1 MSKQR
6 LSNWKLIF
14 FSSPAI
20 PIASL
25 GLPLT
30 VFLPQYY
37 EATLGLS
44 LATVGTVFLLAR
56 LWDVVT
62 DPMMGVLSDRFPT
75 RWGRRRHWIVMSVPL
90 LMLSGYMI
98 YFPSGEVT
106 ALYLFGWLFVLYV
119 GWTML
124 TLSHMSW
131 GAELDMDYHER
142 SRIQGF
148 REGFLVAGTPL
159 IMIAAI
165 FAVSPEA
172 TKVVQSEQ
180 SIQAI
185 GIFFLILL
193 PLAVALAVTQVGEP
207 FKHNLTGVSRA
218 PQKLWQSIK
227 DGIGPLRRNPALL
240 RLVTCDFFSGFA
252 SASLGTLYL
261 YEVEFVW
268 ELGQWKYQLLL
279 VYFVA
284 GVLFV
289 PIILKLAKVLGKN
302 KAAFWAAVFNVVMTP
317 FILLL
322 PPGVAWIYIVALII
336 MGVNVGSMA
345 VLYRGMMGDVGD
357 VDELETGE
365 RRTGLFFSMLT
376 LSQKVGAAMAV
387 GVMFWV
393 LDSVGFSS
401 KGDNTEEALTGL
413 ALLFVFVP
421 VACNLVVAY
430 FMWHFPIDKE
440 RQETMR
446 AEIDARR
453 ADVLASERHSV
464 EARESEQRIPEV

>member
-1 MSKQR
+1 MSYQR

-14 FSSPAI
+14 FSGPAI

-37 EATLGLS
+37 EGSMGLS

-62 DPMMGVLSDRFPT
+62 DPLMGVLSDRFPT

-98 YFPSGEVT
+98 YFPSGEIT

-131 GAELDMDYHER
+131 GAELDMDYNER

-148 REGFLVAGTPL
+148 REGFQVAGTPL
-159 IMIAAI
+159 IMMAAI

-172 TKVVQSEQ
+172 SKILQAEQ

-185 GIFFLILL
+185 GAFFLILL
-193 PLAVALAVTQVGEP
+193 PIAVGLAVSQVGEP
-207 FKHNLTGVSRA
+207 FKHDLKFVEASQET
-218 PQKLWQSIK
+218 LWQRIK
-227 DGIGPLRRNPALL
+227 GGITPLRKNRALL
-240 RLVTCDFFSGFA
+240 LLVTCDFFSGFS
-252 SASLGTLYL
+252 SAALGTLYL
-261 YEVEFVW
+261 YEVEFIW
-268 ELGQWKYQLLL
+268 QLGDLKYALLL

-289 PIILKLAKVLGKN
+289 PVILKLAKALGKN
-302 KAAFWAAVFNVVMTP
+302 KAAFYAAVFNVVLTP

-322 PPGVAWIYIVALII
+322 PPGVLWIHVIALIV

-345 VLYRGMMGDVGD
+345 VLYRGMMGDVCD

-387 GVMFWV
+387 GVMFWI
-393 LDSVGFSS
+393 LDAVGFSS
-401 KGDNTEEALTGL
+401 KGENSETALTGL
-413 ALLFVFVP
+413 ALLFVIAP
-421 VACNLVVAY
+421 VVCNFIVAF
-430 FMWHFPIDKE
+430 FMWRFPIDKA
-440 RQETMR
+440 RQEEMR

-453 ADVLASERHSV
+453 ADVLSSEVHLV
-464 EARESEQRIPEV
+464 EALETEQRVPEV

>member
-1 MSKQR
+1 MSYQR
-6 LSNWKLIF
+6 LSNWKLVF

-37 EATLGLS
+37 EGSMGLS

-56 LWDVVT
+56 LWDVIT

-75 RWGRRRHWIVMSVPL
+75 RWGRRRHWIVMSVPIL
-90 LMLSGYMI
+90 LLSGYMI

-106 ALYLFGWLFVLYV
+106 AFYLFGWLFVLYV

-165 FAVSPEA
+165 LSVSPEA
-172 TKVVQSEQ
+172 AKVVQSEQ

-185 GIFFLILL
+185 GIFFLVLL
-193 PLAVALAVTQVGEP
+193 PIAVALAVSQVGEP
-207 FKHNLTGVSRA
+207 FKHDLKVREPSSEG
-218 PQKLWQSIK
+218 LWQTIIAGIK
-227 DGIGPLRRNPALL
+227 PLRRNRALL
-240 RLVTCDFFSGFA
+240 LLVTCDFFSGFSGA
-252 SASLGTLYL
+252 ALGTLYL

-268 ELGQWKYQLLL
+268 QLGDLKYALLL

-289 PIILKLAKVLGKN
+289 PVILKLAKVLGKA
-302 KAAFWAAVFNVVMTP
+302 KAACCAAVFNVVLTP

-322 PPGVAWIYIVALII
+322 PPGVTWIYVIALII

-376 LSQKVGAAMAV
+376 LSQKIGAAMAV
-387 GVMFWV
+387 GVMFWI

-401 KGDNTEEALTGL
+401 KGDNTETALTGL

-421 VACNLVVAY
+421 VACNLIVAF
-430 FMWHFPIDKE
+430 FMWRFPIDKA
-440 RQETMR
+440 RQEEMR

-453 ADVLASERHSV
+453 ADVLSSEIHAV
-464 EARESEQRIPEV
+464 EARESEQRVPEV